1 MSCKCKVLA
10 SDIPVYR
17 ETLKNFGHFFNPS
30 DEDDLKNKLESILI
44 ENKKSS
50 ELNIDEA
57 YNHSTKFT
65 WNNCAK
71 ETLEIYKELILK

>member
-1 MSCKCKVLA
+1 MVIFLTQ
-10 SDIPVYR
+10 VM
-17 ETLKNFGHFFNPS
+17 N
-30 DEDDLKNKLESILI
+30 DLKNKLENILI
-44 ENKKSS
+44 ENKKNS

-71 ETLEIYKELILK
+71 NTLKIYKELI

>member
-1 MSCKCKVLA
+1 MGCKCKVLA
-10 SDIPVYR
+10 SDIPIYR
-17 ETLKNFGHFFNPS
+17 ETLKNFAYFFNPN

-44 ENKKSS
+44 ENEKSS

-57 YNHSTKFT
+57 YKHSSKFT

-71 ETLEIYKELILK
+71 ETIKIYKELI